1 MNRIKLRTF
10 AQLMALLVLI
20 ASCGSGEQKKKIKI
34 GYTNWADCIAITY
47 LTKNV
52 LTDQGYDVELLN
64 ADAAPIYASISTK
77 KIDVFMDMWI
87 PVTHKDYMDQYG
99 DKLEGLGTVYDD
111 ARIGL
116 VVPEYVTINS
126 IEELNVHK
134 DRFDSN
140 IIGIDAGSGIMKVT
154 DQAIPG
160 YGLDFNLLT
169 SSGPAMTASLK
180 RAIDEEKWMV
190 VTGWT
195 PHWMFERF
203 KLKML
208 EELRF
213 ILDTV
218 SISPYLNKQIG
229 KVRKIVSANA
239 ESNTSE
245 LIEIVSQILKIS
257 ADKSEELLIL
267 STKEKTS
274 IDEYQSMLE
283 SGEGMQDDKL
293 EDKLKSDCLNPE
305 DLMLEQENQ
314 AFAMLLAD
322 SLDDI
327 LSHRQAEYIRM
338 YFGIGC
344 APQTF
349 EQIGEEFCVNA
360 GTVEK
365 GVKSALKKLKEY
377 ID

>member
-1 MNRIKLRTF
+1 MNRTKLRTF

-99 DKLEGLGTVYDD
+99 DKLEVLGTVYDD

-208 EELRF
+208 EDPKG
-213 ILDTV
+213 IYGT
-218 SISPYLNKQIG
+218 
-229 KVRKIVSANA
+229 A
-239 ESNTSE
+239 ESIQSVAWNGFSEKDPFVAE
-245 LIEIVSQILKIS
+245 LIGNIRLSSDEIGSLMAALEGS
-257 ADKSEELLIL
+257 
-267 STKEKTS
+267 KTT
-274 IDEYQSMLE
+274 
-283 SGEGMQDDKL
+283 
-293 EDKLKSDCLNPE
+293 EDKTVREWIKAHASLVESWIPVAA
-305 DLMLEQENQ
+305 Q
-314 AFAMLLAD
+314 A
-322 SLDDI
+322 
-327 LSHRQAEYIRM
+327 
-338 YFGIGC
+338 
-344 APQTF
+344 
-349 EQIGEEFCVNA
+349 VN
-360 GTVEK
+360 E
-365 GVKSALKKLKEY
+365 
-377 ID
+377 